1 MRMQSFAYRLNFS
14 DSNMGASLLTE
25 ETRSTGIPF
34 WNNFV
39 RRHWWNQC
47 SNSEFGSGAKGGWP
61 RVPTSDDLRR
71 YCANCITFAE
81 RVSDP
86 ADKTRLIEMAQAFLE
101 LAWKEEQKDF
111 QPTED

>member
-1 MRMQSFAYRLNFS
+1 
-14 DSNMGASLLTE
+14 
-25 ETRSTGIPF
+25 
-34 WNNFV
+34 
-39 RRHWWNQC
+39 
-47 SNSEFGSGAKGGWP
+47 
-61 RVPTSDDLRR
+61 VPTSDGLRR

-86 ADKTRLIEMAQAFLE
+86 ANKTRLIEMAQAFLE